1 MPTRL
6 LPLLLRNLVRSRT
19 RLLATAGGCAVAAF
33 VSAFFLTAQVSLSR
47 LLAHEDGRTTLVVT
61 QKDRF

>member
-6 LPLLLRNLVRSRT
+6 LPLLLRNLFRAKT

-33 VSAFFLTAQVSLSR
+33 VVAFFLTAQYSLAR
-47 LLAHEDGRTTLVVT
+47 LLAHEEGRVTLVVS